1 MVEVVRSKRSL
12 SQNFLVDHN
21 IRRKLV
27 ETLDAR
33 PDDTVLEVG
42 PGHGELSELLV
53 GRVRRLVLVEK
64 DDRLAPQLAAR
75 WADREDVTVVH
86 GDALELDLSALV
98 ASTGSPATASPSATA
113 PASSVHGGGLRL
125 MSNLPYAITSPLL
138 FVLLDVRPPPER
150 IVVLLQEEVARRITA
165 EPGGKEYGALSIGVR
180 TRARAEFAFRVGR
193 NAFRPVP
200 GVDSAALVL
209 EPTGGSGTVD
219 PEKLRRLVRAAFSR
233 RRKQLRTILRSSP
246 PYRLSAEQAE
256 EVLGG
261 LGIDPTARPATLA
274 PEQFEV
280 LAARLE
286 EISGRQGPEGEG
298 C

>member
-1 MVEVVRSKRSL
+1 VVRPKRSL

-27 ETLDAR
+27 EALGAG
-33 PDDTVLEVG
+33 PGDTVLEVG

-75 WADREDVTVVH
+75 WAGRDDVTVVH
-86 GDALELDLSALV
+86 GDALELDLSTLIRDP
-98 ASTGSPATASPSATA
+98 GPAAHPR
-113 PASSVHGGGLRL
+113 PDDPGGLRL
-125 MSNLPYAITSPLL
+125 ISNLPYAITSPLL
-138 FVLLDVRPPPER
+138 FVLLDVEPRPER
-150 IVVLLQEEVARRITA
+150 IVVLLQDEVARRITA
-165 EPGGKEYGALSIGVR
+165 EPRGKEYGALSVGVR
-180 TRARAEFAFRVGR
+180 TRARVEIAFRVGR

-209 EPTGGSGTVD
+209 EPTVGSGPVE
-219 PEKLRRLVRAAFSR
+219 PAVLRRLVRAAFSR
-233 RRKQLRTILRSSP
+233 RRKQMRTILRSSP
-246 PYRLSAEQAE
+246 TYGLSAEQAE
-256 EVLGG
+256 AVLGG
-261 LGIDPTARPATLA
+261 LGIDPAARPETLA
-274 PEQFEV
+274 PEQFEA

-286 EISGRQGPEGEG
+286 RLVGSDGEG

>member
-1 MVEVVRSKRSL
+1 MVRPKRSL

-64 DDRLAPQLAAR
+64 DDRLAPRLAQR
-75 WADREDVTVVH
+75 WADRDDVTVVH

-98 ASTGSPATASPSATA
+98 AGAL
-113 PASSVHGGGLRL
+113 GGGARDAAADPGLRL
-125 MSNLPYAITSPLL
+125 ISNLPYAITSPLL
-138 FVLLDVRPPPER
+138 FVLLDVEPRPRR

-165 EPGGKEYGALSIGVR
+165 EPGGKEYGALSVGVR
-180 TRARAEFAFRVGR
+180 TRARAELAFGVGR
-193 NAFRPVP
+193 NVFRPVP
-200 GVDSAALVL
+200 GVDSAAVVL
-209 EPTGGSGTVD
+209 EPTGGSGAVD
-219 PEKLRRLVRAAFSR
+219 PVVLRRLVRAAFSR
-233 RRKQLRTILRSSP
+233 RRKQIRTILHSTP
-246 PYRLSAEQAE
+246 TYGLGTDEAEAI
-256 EVLGG
+256 LGG
-261 LGIDPTARPATLA
+261 LGIDPTARPETLA
-274 PEQFEV
+274 PEQFEA

-286 EISGRQGPEGEG
+286 ERTERGGDGG
-298 C
+298 